1 MRVTAV
7 AAILAIASSAAFAQE
22 DPIERQV
29 ERLKDQLKLTEE
41 QVGKVREVLKKNNED
56 IRGLLTDEQKKT
68 YDENLARGG
77 RGNRERGGGGQGGGG
92 FRGFGGQAMPST
104 DELKQQLNLTDDQ
117 VTKIDALRDEI
128 RQEMRDFFQSG
139 PQRDEIQKKMEEI
152 RDAAIRRTR
161 ELLTDEQKPKFD
173 EIVKTFQQGGGDGP
187 RGPGMGQRGPQRP
200 SVDERLRRL
209 MEALKIEKADE
220 AAAIRDA
227 AKRVIEAQYAL
238 EDYDREVRTKVDELS
253 KKAEI
258 TDDEV
263 KTNLEELRTVRKD
276 KDKAVKDAQKGLAE
290 IITYKQ
296 ELEFIKQGI
305 LR

>member
-1 MRVTAV
+1 V
-7 AAILAIASSAAFAQE
+7 AAILAIASSAAVAQQQE

-56 IRGLLTDEQKKT
+56 IRGVLTDEQKKT

-77 RGNRERGGGGQGGGG
+77 RGNRGGGGGFGQGGGG

-104 DELKQQLNLTDDQ
+104 DELKQQLNLTDEQ
-117 VTKIDALRDEI
+117 VTKIDTLRDEI
-128 RQEMRDFFQSG
+128 RQEMRDFFQGG

-152 RDAAIRRTR
+152 RDAAIKRTR
-161 ELLTDEQKPKFD
+161 EVLTDEQKPKFD
-173 EIVKTFQQGGGDGP
+173 EIVKNFQQGGGDGP
-187 RGPGMGQRGPQRP
+187 RPPGMGQRGPQRP

-227 AKRVIEAQYAL
+227 AKKVIEAQYAL
-238 EDYDREVRTKVDELS
+238 EDYDREVRTKVDELA

-258 TDDEV
+258 TEDEV
-263 KTNLEELRTVRKD
+263 KTKLEELRTARKD

>member
-1 MRVTAV
+1 MRVAAV

-56 IRGLLTDEQKKT
+56 IRGLLTDEQKKS

-77 RGNRERGGGGQGGGG
+77 RGNRERGGQGGGG

-104 DELKQQLNLTDDQ
+104 DELKQQLNLTEEQ

-152 RDAAIRRTR
+152 RDGAIKRTR
-161 ELLTDEQKPKFD
+161 EVLTDEQKPKFD
-173 EIVKTFQQGGGDGP
+173 EIVKTFQQGGDGP
-187 RGPGMGQRGPQRP
+187 RPPGFGRGPQRP

-227 AKRVIEAQYAL
+227 AKKVIEAQYAL
-238 EDYDREVRTKVDELS
+238 EDYDREVRTKVDELA

-258 TDDEV
+258 TEDEV
-263 KTNLEELRTVRKD
+263 KTKLEELRTARKD